1 MRMSFASLIGNLL
14 DSGLAL
20 GELLWGQTQG
30 KPVYFG
36 EQSRDLVSGSGWD
49 IWGLE
54 WEVKG

>member
-1 MRMSFASLIGNLL
+1 MSFASLIGNLL
-14 DSGLAL
+14 NSGLAL
-20 GELLWGQTQG
+20 GGLLWGQTQG